1 MQNCVSASTTAT
13 IRTTQTPKV
22 AIHLAAS
29 RVVSPV
35 VSVAVANTRSHSS
48 SRLVEGVVGSRSDME
63 TSIKCWCF
71 YAGFVGMMLDE
82 DARMLHALLNETEYD
97 YGLKHHHCIIIFP
110 SLSLLLH
117 YGERDIPFA
126 NC

>member
-1 MQNCVSASTTAT
+1 M
-13 IRTTQTPKV
+13 
-22 AIHLAAS
+22 
-29 RVVSPV
+29 
-35 VSVAVANTRSHSS
+35 
-48 SRLVEGVVGSRSDME
+48 LV
-63 TSIKCWCF
+63 F

-82 DARMLHALLNETEYD
+82 DVRMPHALPNETEYD

-117 YGERDIPFA
+117 YGERDIPSA